1 MTPRDLPR
9 SQFLAAVTELVAPA
23 SVVALVPLGTD
34 EPNPDLPWEIARR
47 VARAGRRVA
56 LVDLGLERPLL
67 ATPEEDPDEG
77 IADALL
83 FGASLQRVAA
93 EQDVKGLFYVGV
105 GTPPANAADVW
116 SHERWRRLARGFANE
131 GALLLLALPPDGL
144 EHLGVEPDWV
154 IGLATGERG
163 DHSASHP
170 ALEAH
175 RAAGKSVTLVL
186 DDAAPAAANRPTPSR
201 ARRPVATRRVRPR
214 RRRPWVLAG
223 IGAAGV
229 AAAGA
234 LLLLPGEGSGSAPAP
249 TSAPFT
255 PAVTANA
262 ATTAVP
268 EDDSLYYAVQVA
280 AFASMQS
287 ALERG
292 RDFERA
298 GWTVTVT
305 PVRLGARGTWHRLVV
320 GALPDPA
327 EAGRALTRL
336 WRSGLVDQPNGT
348 ILRTP
353 HTIQVASAGHLAAA
367 AQTRE
372 GLRARGVPAYIVE
385 APDGSV
391 RLFVGAFETPQQ
403 ARLADSILRAADIEG
418 TLVPRAGKAR

>member
-23 SVVALVPLGTD
+23 SVVALVQLGPA
-34 EPNPDLPWEIARR
+34 EPNPYLPWEIARR

-67 ATPEEDPDEG
+67 AGPEADPDEG
-77 IADALL
+77 IADAFL
-83 FGASLQRVAA
+83 FGASWQRVAT
-93 EQDVKGLFYVGV
+93 EQDVEGLFYVGV
-105 GTPPANAADVW
+105 GTPPTNAADVW
-116 SHERWRRLARGFANE
+116 SHERWGRLARGFANE
-131 GALLLLALPPDGL
+131 GALLLLALPPEGL
-144 EHLGVEPDWV
+144 EHLGVEPDRV
-154 IGLATGERG
+154 IGLAAGVRG
-163 DHSASHP
+163 AHSAGHP
-170 ALEAH
+170 ALEAC
-175 RAAGKSVTLVL
+175 RAAGKSVTLVY
-186 DDAAPAAANRPTPSR
+186 DDAAPAAVNRPTPRR
-201 ARRPVATRRVRPR
+201 AGRPVATRRVRPR
-214 RRRPWVLAG
+214 RRRRWVVAA
-223 IGAAGV
+223 IGAAGIV
-229 AAAGA
+229 AAGA

-255 PAVTANA
+255 PAA
-262 ATTAVP
+262 AP
-268 EDDSLYYAVQVA
+268 GGDSLYYTVQVA
-280 AFASMQS
+280 AFARMEN

-305 PVRLGARGTWHRLVV
+305 SVRLGGQGTWHRLLV

-353 HTIQVASAGHLAAA
+353 HTIMVPGARDSAAA
-367 AQTRE
+367 AQAKQ

-385 APDGSV
+385 ASDGSV

-403 ARLADSILRAADIEG
+403 ARLADSILTAANIEG

>member
-9 SQFLAAVTELVAPA
+9 SQFLAAVTELARPA

-47 VARAGRRVA
+47 VARTGRRVA

-67 ATPEEDPDEG
+67 ATPEEDPGEG

-83 FGASLQRVAA
+83 YGASLQRVAA
-93 EQDVKGLFYVGV
+93 EQDVEGLFYVGV
-105 GTPPANAADVW
+105 GTQPANAADVW

-131 GALLLLALPPDGL
+131 GALLLLALPPEGL

-154 IGLATGERG
+154 VGLATGERG

-170 ALEAH
+170 ALEAR

-186 DDAAPAAANRPTPSR
+186 DDAAPAAANRPTPPR
-201 ARRPVATRRVRPR
+201 AGRPVATRRVRPR
-214 RRRPWVLAG
+214 RRRWVLAG
-223 IGAAGV
+223 IGAAGLTV
-229 AAAGA
+229 AGA
-234 LLLLPGEGSGSAPAP
+234 LLLLPGEGSGLAPVPA
-249 TSAPFT
+249 SAPFT
-255 PAVTANA
+255 PAV
-262 ATTAVP
+262 TTAVP

-280 AFASMQS
+280 AFASMAS

-305 PVRLGARGTWHRLVV
+305 PVRLGGQGTWHRLLV

-336 WRSGLVDQPNGT
+336 WRSGLVEQPNGT

-353 HTIQVASAGHLAAA
+353 HTIQVPGAGGSAAA

-403 ARLADSILRAADIEG
+403 ARLADSILTAADIEG

>member
-9 SQFLAAVTELVAPA
+9 SQFLATVTELVAPA

-77 IADALL
+77 IADALM

-131 GALLLLALPPDGL
+131 GALLLLALPPEGL

-154 IGLATGERG
+154 VGLATGERG
-163 DHSASHP
+163 DSASHP
-170 ALEAH
+170 ALEAR

-186 DDAAPAAANRPTPSR
+186 SDAAPAAASRPTPRR
-201 ARRPVATRRVRPR
+201 AGRPVATRRVRPR
-214 RRRPWVLAG
+214 RRRRWVLAG
-223 IGAAGV
+223 IAAAG
-229 AAAGA
+229 ATAAGA
-234 LLLLPGEGSGSAPAP
+234 LLFLPGEGSGSAPAP
-249 TSAPFT
+249 ASAPFT

-268 EDDSLYYAVQVA
+268 DDDSLYYAVQVA
-280 AFASMQS
+280 AFASMEN

-305 PVRLGARGTWHRLVV
+305 SVRLGGQGTWHRLLV

-353 HTIQVASAGHLAAA
+353 HTIQVPGAEDSAAA
-367 AQTRE
+367 AQT
-372 GLRARGVPAYIVE
+372 L
-385 APDGSV
+385 
-391 RLFVGAFETPQQ
+391 
-403 ARLADSILRAADIEG
+403 
-418 TLVPRAGKAR
+418 